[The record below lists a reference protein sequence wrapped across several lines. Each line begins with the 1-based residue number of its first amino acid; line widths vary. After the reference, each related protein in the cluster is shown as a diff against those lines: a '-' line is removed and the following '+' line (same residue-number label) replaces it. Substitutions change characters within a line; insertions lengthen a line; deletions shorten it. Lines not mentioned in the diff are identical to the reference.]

1 MSWMLRKEGL
11 GGRGKGLRSL
21 SSDRIAAE
29 GAILVR
35 ELPGRGAHR
44 LFARTGSCSGLLAAL
59 ALVIAIGCNGEPPAE
74 SEGGSSSEDPCGP
87 EPCADGAYCD
97 LESGECFCEPG
108 SFGDPREQC
117 LVHEDLCAEAAERVG
132 HSVCRHGLADELAW
146 NSTSIPSAARLDVRR
161 LSKYLTPA
169 NPKAPLPTLFSD
181 TNFYRL
187 HRCMLREGFEPL
199 FPNFNQDAYND
210 LVYWRHS
217 RSMYAGSIYELIGD
231 DLPAPYAFLVETP
244 DHPNQ
249 LLEQDEVYAVYRA
262 LSDRFALGELAY
274 LPYTDAMVERAA
286 TWTDAP
292 FAVIVEGSGA
302 ISYEPYTTGATYGR
316 VRRYKAADV
325 EDASGTFGWQD
336 ILILETSSND
346 LEGVSAGVITG
357 VRQDVLSHINVLSG
371 QRGTPNAY
379 VADPLAAFEAFEGQ
393 LVRLDVTDSTYT
405 VGLATIEE
413 AEVFW
418 AEHRPFAAIERP
430 PDPTYR
436 ELIGLLDLPTASL
449 EQRAQ
454 ARSRVGG
461 KVTGLATLYT
471 ILDPTYQVDGFG
483 IPVAHYLDFMAQ
495 NSWQVDIG
503 GGVESQT
510 YAATINAWLADESFR
525 SDTNVR
531 RQRLAA
537 LVAEIRDHG
546 NVDPKLIEDLRERII
561 GVFGEKMMVRFR
573 SSSNAEDGV
582 EFNGAG
588 LYDSTSACSAD
599 LVEYGKS
606 LCDASS
612 NDRTIKRALLK
623 VWASLW
629 SFGAYEER
637 EYFQL
642 DHGQAAMGILV
653 STRFADEEA
662 NGVIFTGNPSDP
674 EDARYTV
681 NVQLGEVNVVG
692 APVGVV
698 AEVDRLAI
706 ENGVVVEIERVSQ
719 SSLLA
724 DGEVMDDAALGVLG
738 ALIADVAQA
747 YPIEL
752 GEYEAEDVLLD
763 LEFKIAAG
771 GQLMIKQIR
780 PFLRSSVDP
789 TLASCPLQ

>member
-1 MSWMLRKEGL
+1 MSWMQHERVR
-11 GGRGKGLRSL
+11 GGSGTGLRD
-21 SSDRIAAE
+21 SSPDSVARHLDARI
-29 GAILVR
+29 GFC
-35 ELPGRGAHR
+35 RGQ
-44 LFARTGSCSGLLAAL
+44 LAAL
-59 ALVIAIGCNGEPPAE
+59 GLALGLAFAVGCNGETTAE
-74 SEGGSSSEDPCGP
+74 SESASSSDEPCGA
-87 EPCADGAYCD
+87 EPCAEGAYCD
-97 LESGECFCEPG
+97 VESAECFCEPG

-117 LVHEDLCAEAAERVG
+117 LEHKDLCADAAARVG
-132 HSVCRHGLADELAW
+132 HSVCRHQLPDELAW
-146 NSTSIPSAARLDVRR
+146 NATSIPSAARLDVRR

-169 NPKAPLPTLFSD
+169 NPDAPLPTLFSD

-187 HRCMLREGFEPL
+187 HRCMLREGFEPI
-199 FPNFNQDAYND
+199 FPSFDQDAYND

-249 LLEQDEVYAVYRA
+249 LLEEDEVYTVYRA
-262 LSDRFALGELAY
+262 LSDRFGPGELAY
-274 LPYTDAMVERAA
+274 LPYTEAMVERAA

-302 ISYEPYTTGATYGR
+302 ISFEPYTTGATYGR
-316 VRRYKAADV
+316 IRRYKAADV

-430 PDPTYR
+430 PDATYR
-436 ELIGLLDLPTASL
+436 DLTGLLDLPTVGT
-449 EQRAQ
+449 EDRAV

-483 IPVAHYLDFMAQ
+483 VPVAHYLDFMAA
-495 NSWQVDIG
+495 NSWQVDLG
-503 GGVESQT
+503 EGVQSLT
-510 YAATINAWLADESFR
+510 YAETLSAWLADDAFR

-537 LVAEIRDHG
+537 LVAEIREHG
-546 NVDPKLIEDLRERII
+546 VVDPQLVLDLRKRIVD
-561 GVFGEKMMVRFR
+561 VFGENTMVRFR

-599 LVEYGKS
+599 MVEYGKS
-606 LCDASS
+606 LCDPNS

-642 DHGQAAMGILV
+642 DHNQAAMGILV

-674 EDARYTV
+674 DDARYTV

-692 APVGVV
+692 APSGVV
-698 AEVDRLAI
+698 AEVDRLTI
-706 ENGVVVEIERVSQ
+706 ENGAVVEIERVSP
-719 SSLLA
+719 SSLA
-724 DGEVMDDAALGVLG
+724 PDAEVMDDAALSSLG
-738 ALIADVAQA
+738 GLIADVAQS
-747 YPIEL
+747 YPVEL
-752 GEYEAEDVLLD
+752 GEHDVEDVLLD
-763 LEFKIAAG
+763 LEFKIAVG
-771 GQLMIKQIR
+771 GQLRIKQIR
-780 PFLRSSVDP
+780 PFLRSAVDP
-789 TLASCPLQ
+789 TLASCPLQVQP